1 MTTVP
6 TTTNATPTT
15 TSASA
20 AAKQTLSQN
29 YDSFLKLLTTQ
40 LQHQDPLSPMDSSQF
55 VSQLVQF
62 SEVEQ
67 AIATNSNLENLI
79 SIDKSNQTT
88 AALGYIGSTVEASGS
103 SAPLQNGQ
111 AQFSYNITTPGA
123 NEIVITDQNGSPVA
137 VANGDPTA
145 GKHTFTW
152 DGTKADGSKAPDGV
166 YNIQLV
172 GADGTPLTVDTT
184 AFGKVTGVSSGSNG
198 LVLDLGG
205 VQVPVG
211 SVLSVQA
218 GAASQSTSS

>member
-6 TTTNATPTT
+6 TTTTGSSTT

-62 SEVEQ
+62 SQVEQ

-79 SIDKSNQTT
+79 KIETSNQTT
-88 AALGYIGSTVEASGS
+88 AALGYIGSTVEATGN

-111 AQFSYNITTPGA
+111 AQFSYTITTPGA
-123 NEIVITDQNGSPVA
+123 NEIVITDQSGSPVA
-137 VANGDPTA
+137 TANGDATA

-152 DGTKADGSKAPDGV
+152 DGTKIDGSKATDGV

-184 AFGKVTGVSSGSNG
+184 GYGKVTGVESGSNG
-198 LVLDLGG
+198 LTLDLGG

-211 SVLSVQA
+211 NVLAVQA
-218 GAASQSTSS
+218 GAASQSASN